1 MPFYFKLPDLG
12 EGIKEGEV
20 VKWHVHEGDLVEEHQ
35 VIMEVETDKAIVEIP
50 SPKKGKVLKLNKAE
64 GEPVLVGEVLLT
76 IDTGEEE
83 GKAAE
88 EGAAAQAAAPAPEKA
103 AEAPAAPAGTAA
115 AEEPAPVAP
124 APEAEKE
131 EEAASVVGKLPPS
144 IGVLASPKARALA
157 RERGVD
163 ISKVAGTGPGGIITE
178 ADVLGAAGGPAP
190 AEAPAPPQPGAAP
203 PPPPPPPHHA
213 PPPPPGPHHA
223 PPAPPPVGEDRD
235 PWGPVE
241 RVPIRGIRKSISRN
255 LLASQRNTASVTGMD
270 DADVTDLW
278 NLRNREKEAAA
289 EKGVTLTFLPF
300 FMKAVRHAIESH
312 PLLNGSVDE
321 ERGEIIIKKYF
332 NVGVAVDTPEG
343 LMVAVLR
350 DVDKKTILEIAVE
363 LQELSKKARER
374 KITIKELKGSTFT
387 ITNYGSFGGRY
398 ATPIINYPDIAIL
411 GTGRITERPWV
422 VDGKIVPRMILPLSL
437 TFDHR
442 VVDGIEASTFLARV
456 KEYLEDP
463 NLIFI
468 ESA

>member
-35 VIMEVETDKAIVEIP
+35 VIMEVETDKAIVEVP
-50 SPKKGKVLKLNKAE
+50 SPKKGKVIKLNKAE
-64 GEPVLVGEVLLT
+64 GETVLVGEVLLT

-83 GKAAE
+83 GKGAE
-88 EGAAAQAAAPAPEKA
+88 EGAVPGDEAAPAPEKA
-103 AEAPAAPAGTAA
+103 AEAPTAPAEEAAPS
-115 AEEPAPVAP
+115 PP
-124 APEAEKE
+124 APEGEKE

-144 IGVLASPKARALA
+144 IGVLASPKGRALA

-178 ADVLGAAGGPAP
+178 ADVLGASGGPAP
-190 AEAPAPPQPGAAP
+190 AKAAAPAQPWAAP
-203 PPPPPPPHHA
+203 PPPPPPP
-213 PPPPPGPHHA
+213 PHHA

-278 NLRNREKEAAA
+278 NLRNREKKAAA

-300 FMKAVRHAIESH
+300 FMKAVRHAIEGH

-321 ERGEIIIKKYF
+321 ERGEIILKKYF

-350 DVDKKTILEIAVE
+350 DVDKKTILELAVE

>member
-1 MPFYFKLPDLG
+1 
-12 EGIKEGEV
+12 
-20 VKWHVHEGDLVEEHQ
+20 
-35 VIMEVETDKAIVEIP
+35 
-50 SPKKGKVLKLNKAE
+50 
-64 GEPVLVGEVLLT
+64 
-76 IDTGEEE
+76 
-83 GKAAE
+83 
-88 EGAAAQAAAPAPEKA
+88 
-103 AEAPAAPAGTAA
+103 
-115 AEEPAPVAP
+115 
-124 APEAEKE
+124 
-131 EEAASVVGKLPPS
+131 
-144 IGVLASPKARALA
+144 
-157 RERGVD
+157 
-163 ISKVAGTGPGGIITE
+163 
-178 ADVLGAAGGPAP
+178 
-190 AEAPAPPQPGAAP
+190 
-203 PPPPPPPHHA
+203 
-213 PPPPPGPHHA
+213 
-223 PPAPPPVGEDRD
+223 
-235 PWGPVE
+235 
-241 RVPIRGIRKSISRN
+241 VPIRGIRKSISRN

-321 ERGEIIIKKYF
+321 ERGEIIVKKYF

-350 DVDKKTILEIAVE
+350 DVDKKTILELAVE
-363 LQELSKKARER
+363 LQELSRKARER

-411 GTGRITERPWV
+411 GTGRITERPWIYK
-422 VDGKIVPRMILPLSL
+422 GKIVPRMILPLSL